1 MDNQIMNNHNE
12 KFIQESALNVSGV
25 RIISAWMVHFFT
37 ATGAVFSLLA
47 LYAIYWWNF
56 KLAFWS
62 MAVAIFIDSI
72 DGFMARK
79 VRIKEAVPGIDG
91 AMLDNIIDYVNY
103 VIVPAFFF
111 LIESELL
118 PFGFSIVSAGI
129 ITISSSYQFS
139 QIDAKT
145 SDHFFKGFPSYWNI
159 VAFYLFIWK
168 QNPWFNFG
176 IIVLLGILVFVPIKY
191 VYLSRPHYL
200 IKNNFLK
207 AMMLA
212 FSVLWSFSSAYML
225 WISPESNAFFEFILL
240 IYIFVY
246 FAISLYR
253 TFVPLK
259 LNDK

>member
-1 MDNQIMNNHNE
+1 MINQTE
-12 KFIQESALNVSGV
+12 KSIPDPTQSVSGV
-25 RIISAWMVHFFT
+25 RKISAWMVHFFT

-56 KLAFWS
+56 KMAFWS
-62 MAVAIFIDSI
+62 MAAAIFIDSI

-103 VIVPAFFF
+103 VIVPAFFI
-111 LIESELL
+111 LIENDLL
-118 PFGFSIVSAGI
+118 PFGMSIVSAGI
-129 ITISSSYQFS
+129 IALSSSYQFS

-176 IIVLLGILVFVPIKY
+176 IIVLLGILIFVPIKY

-212 FSVLWSFSSAYML
+212 FSLLWAFSSAYML

-253 TFVPLK
+253 TFVPLQS
-259 LNDK
+259 NDIN

>member
-1 MDNQIMNNHNE
+1 MSDQNEITNQELSQNI
-12 KFIQESALNVSGV
+12 SGFRKV
-25 RIISAWMVHFFT
+25 SAWMVHFFT

-91 AMLDNIIDYVNY
+91 AMLDNIIDFVNY

-111 LIESELL
+111 LIESELM
-118 PFGFSIVSAGI
+118 PFGLSIVSAGI
-129 ITISSSYQFS
+129 IAITSSYQFS

-159 VAFYLFIWK
+159 VAYYLFIW
-168 QNPWFNFG
+168 QQSPWFNFG
-176 IIVLLGILVFVPIKY
+176 IIVLLGILIFVPIKY

-212 FSVLWSFSSAYML
+212 FSILWAFSSAYML
-225 WISPESNAFFEFILL
+225 WIYPDSNAFFEFILL

-246 FAISLYR
+246 FTISLYR
-253 TFVPLK
+253 TYVPMQL
-259 LNDK
+259 DDM